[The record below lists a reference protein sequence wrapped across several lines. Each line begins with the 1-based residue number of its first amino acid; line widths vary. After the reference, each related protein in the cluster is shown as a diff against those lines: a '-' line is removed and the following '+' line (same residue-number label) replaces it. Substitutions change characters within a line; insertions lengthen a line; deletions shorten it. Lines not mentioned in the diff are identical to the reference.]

1 MGNQINL
8 FESAATPGIHPGEM
22 ISEYLEFNGWSQ
34 RDLHRRTGLTPKL
47 ISEICSG
54 KAPIT
59 PPTALALEKVFKRP
73 AHFWLN
79 LQRRYDEAQARVGLA
94 AKISGW
100 REWAKQF
107 PLREMR
113 RYEWLARSEPS
124 TSDVDVL
131 LDFFGVS
138 SPSSWQAVWKAS
150 RVAYRQTRRFLTTDE
165 AVSAWVRQ
173 TELEAGELDVEF
185 NEFDERRLR
194 ESLGELRKLTKE
206 SAARFIPEVQSIC
219 AAAGVAVVWVPALPH
234 TGISG
239 CARWL
244 TDRKALIGLTLR
256 YKWDHEM
263 WFTFFHEC
271 GHLLLHGREHDFVVD
286 NPTEDMTD
294 KVIDPHMQ
302 KHEEEANRFAADTLI
317 APKALAE
324 LLAKGDFSNE
334 AVLKFATKEQIG
346 PGIVIGRLRQEGL
359 LEYYQG
365 TKLMRKFDWDFK

>member
-1 MGNQINL
+1 MTNQINL
-8 FESAATPGIHPGEM
+8 FEKAAAVHPGEM
-22 ISEYLEFNGWSQ
+22 ISEYLEFNGWTQ
-34 RDLHRRTGLTPKL
+34 RDLHRRAGLTPKL

-59 PPTALALEKVFKRP
+59 PPTALALEKVFQRP
-73 AHFWLN
+73 AHLWLN
-79 LQRRYDEAQARVGLA
+79 LQRRYDEAQARLGLV
-94 AKISGW
+94 AKTSEW
-100 REWAKQF
+100 REWAKHF

-113 RYEWLARSEPS
+113 RYEWLGTKESS

-131 LDFFGVS
+131 LTFFGVS
-138 SPSSWQAVWKAS
+138 SPNSWDAVWKAS
-150 RVAYRQTRRFLTTDE
+150 RVAYRQTRRFPTTEE

-173 TELEAGELDVEF
+173 TELEAAELDVDF
-185 NEFDERRLR
+185 REFDELRLR
-194 ESLGELRKLTKE
+194 ESLTELKILTREPASK
-206 SAARFIPEVQSIC
+206 FIPKVQSIC
-219 AAAGVAVVWVPALPH
+219 AASGVAVVWVPELPH

-244 TDRKALIGLTLR
+244 TDSKALIGLTLR

-263 WFTFFHEC
+263 WFTFFHEV
-271 GHLLLHGREHDFVVD
+271 GHLLLHGRDHDFVVD

-294 KVIDPHMQ
+294 NVIDPEMQ
-302 KHEEEANRFAADTLI
+302 KHEEEASRFAADTLI
-317 APKALAE
+317 NPKPLAE
-324 LLAKGDFSNE
+324 FIAKGDFSNE
-334 AVLKFATKEQIG
+334 AVLRFANRERVG

>member
-1 MGNQINL
+1 MTNQINL
-8 FESAATPGIHPGEM
+8 FEKAAAVHAGEM
-22 ISEYLEFNGWSQ
+22 ISEYLEFNGWTQ

-59 PPTALALEKVFKRP
+59 PPTALALEKVFQRP

-79 LQRRYDEAQARVGLA
+79 LQRRYDEAQARLGLV
-94 AKISGW
+94 AKTS
-100 REWAKQF
+100 EWQEWTKQF

-113 RYEWLARSEPS
+113 RYQWLGTKEPS

-131 LDFFGVS
+131 LTFFGVA
-138 SPSSWQAVWKAS
+138 SPSSWDAVWKAS
-150 RVAYRQTRRFLTTDE
+150 RVAYRQTRRFLTTQE

-173 TELEAGELDVEF
+173 TELEAAELDVDF
-185 NEFDERRLR
+185 KEFDELRLR
-194 ESLGELRKLTKE
+194 ESLTELKILTREPASK
-206 SAARFIPEVQSIC
+206 FIPKVQSIC
-219 AAAGVAVVWVPALPH
+219 AASGVAVVWVPELPH

-263 WFTFFHEC
+263 WLTFFHEV
-271 GHLLLHGREHDFVVD
+271 GHLVLHGRDHDFVVD

-294 KVIDPHMQ
+294 NVIDPQMQ
-302 KHEEEANRFAADTLI
+302 KHEEEASRFAADTLI
-317 APKALAE
+317 NPKPLAE
-324 LLAKGDFSNE
+324 FIAKGDFSNE
-334 AVLKFATKEQIG
+334 AVLRFANKERIG